1 MNPHD
6 YIEYKGKKYPV
17 FYLEL
22 ESDTDAWS
30 GESMVAT
37 EVLRKV
43 LIDDSNG
50 LPVDKEAECVDHDIF
65 FYIPD
70 EVAGWKE
77 EDIVEFI
84 NENL

>member
-37 EVLRKV
+37 EALMKE
-43 LIDDSNG
+43 IIGDNG
-50 LPVDKEAECVDHDIF
+50 LPVDREAEAIDEEIF